1 MAIEGPLKELGIHD
15 VFQLLD
21 VSRKTGVL
29 RITSRIRH
37 NQGTVYFDGG
47 AIVYAD
53 IQSNPHRLGD
63 LLVRSG
69 KIGEADLSRAQEMQQ
84 HGDRRRLGEILV
96 DIGSITAR
104 ELERQVR
111 QQVEEVVF
119 EMMSWR
125 EGYFSFVEG
134 PLPAVGGD
142 STLRLPTE
150 ALLME
155 GARRIDEWSR
165 IESKIPHLDVVPAL
179 PPAEQA
185 TEGMLDLLPSEWEVL
200 AAIDGVRSIRT
211 IAAQLGQSEFD
222 VAKIMFGLSTAGTVT
237 LIERRRISGELAQ
250 LRDVGELVR
259 QGADALA
266 AMDLDRARAAT
277 QAAVEQNPQDPAVH
291 LLLGRVAL
299 AGRREVEAE
308 EHLRRALKL
317 DAGLSDAHRLLG
329 DALALMGRFAE
340 AVESWQRWLKL
351 GAQSPDGA
359 AEVDRVQEAVHAAQT
374 LDMLLRGNR
383 A

>member
-29 RITSRIRH
+29 RITSKIRH

-47 AIVYAD
+47 AVVYAD

-63 LLVRSG
+63 LLLRSG
-69 KIGEADLSRAQEMQQ
+69 KIGDADLSRAQEMQQ

-96 DIGSITAR
+96 EIGSITER

-119 EMMSWR
+119 EMMSWQ

-134 PLPAVGGD
+134 PLPTLAGD
-142 STLRLPTE
+142 STVRLPTE

-179 PPAEQA
+179 PPAEQVS
-185 TEGMLDLLPSEWEVL
+185 EGLLDLLPSEWEVL
-200 AAIDGVRSIRT
+200 AAIDGERSIRT
-211 IAAQLGQSEFD
+211 IAALLGRSEFD
-222 VAKIMFGLSTAGTVT
+222 VAKIVFGLSSAGIVM
-237 LIERRRISGELAQ
+237 LAERRRSAGDLAQ
-250 LRDVGELVR
+250 LQDVGELVR
-259 QGADALA
+259 RGADALA
-266 AMDLDRARAAT
+266 ARDVDAARSAA
-277 QAAVEQNPQDPAVH
+277 QAALDQNAHDPAVH
-291 LLLGRVAL
+291 LLLGRVSL
-299 AGRREVEAE
+299 AARREAEAE
-308 EHLRRALKL
+308 EHFRRALKL
-317 DAGLSDAHRLLG
+317 DARLADAHRLLG
-329 DALALMGRFAE
+329 DALALQGRFAE
-340 AVESWQRWLKL
+340 AVECWQRWLQV
-351 GAQSPDGA
+351 GDQAQRLA
-359 AEVDRVQEAVHAAQT
+359 TEVDRVQEAVHAAQT
-374 LDMLLRGNR
+374 LEMLLRGTHV
-383 A
+383 

>member
-37 NQGTVYFDGG
+37 NQGTVYFDRG
-47 AIVYAD
+47 AVVYAD
-53 IQSNPHRLGD
+53 IQSNPHRLGE

-84 HGDRRRLGEILV
+84 RGDQRRLGEILV

-134 PLPAVGGD
+134 PLPAAGGD

-200 AAIDGVRSIRT
+200 AAIDGERSIRT
-211 IAAQLGQSEFD
+211 IAAQLGQSEFE

-237 LIERRRISGELAQ
+237 LTERRRVSGELAQ
-250 LRDVGELVR
+250 MRDVGELVR

-266 AMDLDRARAAT
+266 AMDLDGARIAA
-277 QAAVEQNPQDPAVH
+277 QVALERNPQDPAVH
-291 LLLGRVAL
+291 LLLGQVAL
-299 AGRREVEAE
+299 AAGRETEAE
-308 EHLRRALKL
+308 EQLRRALKL
-317 DAGLSDAHRLLG
+317 DASLNDAHRLLG
-329 DALALMGRFAE
+329 DALALMGRFQE

-351 GAQSPDGA
+351 GAQTSDRA

-374 LDMLLRGNR
+374 LEMLLRGHG

>member
-29 RITSRIRH
+29 RITSKIRH

-47 AIVYAD
+47 AFVYAD

-63 LLVRSG
+63 LLVRAG
-69 KIGEADLSRAQEMQQ
+69 KIGDADLNRAQDMQQ
-84 HGDRRRLGEILV
+84 GGDQRRLGEILV
-96 DIGSITAR
+96 DIGSISGR

-142 STLRLPTE
+142 STVRLPTE

-165 IESKIPHLDVVPAL
+165 IESKIPHLDVVPSL
-179 PPAEQA
+179 PPADEA
-185 TEGMLDLLPSEWEVL
+185 NEGVLDLLPREWEVL
-200 AAIDGVRSIRT
+200 AAIDGERSIRT
-211 IAAQLGQSEFD
+211 IATQLGQSEFE

-237 LIERRRISGELAQ
+237 LNERRQVLADPAQ
-250 LRDVGELVR
+250 QRDVGEMVR
-259 QGADALA
+259 QGAAALA
-266 AMDLDRARAAT
+266 AADLNGARDAA
-277 QAAVEQNPQDPAVH
+277 QAAVNRNPQDPAVH

-299 AGRREVEAE
+299 AARREPEAE

-317 DAGLSDAHRLLG
+317 DAGLREAHRLLG
-329 DALALMGRFAE
+329 DALARMGRFAE

-351 GAQSPDGA
+351 GGPSPDHG
-359 AEVDRVQEAVHAAQT
+359 EVDRVQEAVHAAQT
-374 LDMLLRGNR
+374 LEMLLRGR
-383 A
+383 HA

>member
-47 AIVYAD
+47 AVVYAD

-69 KIGEADLSRAQEMQQ
+69 KVGDADVSRAQEMQQ
-84 HGDRRRLGEILV
+84 RGDQRRLGEILV
-96 DIGSITAR
+96 AIGSITGR

-134 PLPAVGGD
+134 PLPALGGD
-142 STLRLPTE
+142 STVRLPTE

-179 PPAEQA
+179 PPADQA
-185 TEGMLDLLPSEWEVL
+185 SDGLLDLLPREWEVL
-200 AAIDGVRSIRT
+200 AAIDGERSIRT
-211 IAAQLGQSEFD
+211 IAAQLGQSEFE
-222 VAKIMFGLSTAGTVT
+222 VAKIMFGLSTAGTVMLT
-237 LIERRRISGELAQ
+237 ERRQAPAELAQ
-250 LRDVGELVR
+250 QRDVGELAR
-259 QGADALA
+259 QGAAALA
-266 AMDLDRARAAT
+266 AGDLDGARNAA
-277 QAAVEQNPQDPAVH
+277 QAALDRNPQDSAVH

-299 AGRREVEAE
+299 AARREPEAE
-308 EHLRRALKL
+308 EHLRRALKQ
-317 DAGLSDAHRLLG
+317 DAGLREAHRLLG
-329 DALALMGRFAE
+329 DALGRLGRFAE

-351 GAQSPDGA
+351 GGPSPDPG
-359 AEVDRVQEAVHAAQT
+359 EVDRVQEAVHAAQT
-374 LDMLLRGNR
+374 LEMLLRGR
-383 A
+383 HV

>member
-351 GAQSPDGA
+351 GAQSANGA

-374 LDMLLRGNR
+374 LELLLRGNR

>member
-29 RITSRIRH
+29 RITSKIRH

-47 AIVYAD
+47 AVLYAD

-96 DIGSITAR
+96 EIGSITAR

-134 PLPAVGGD
+134 PLPAVAGE

-179 PPAEQA
+179 PPEDQA
-185 TEGMLDLLPSEWEVL
+185 TDGVLDLLPSEWEVL
-200 AAIDGVRSIRT
+200 AAIDGERSIRT
-211 IAAQLGQSEFD
+211 IAAQLGQSEFE

-237 LIERRRISGELAQ
+237 LTERRQPPGDLAQ
-250 LRDVGELVR
+250 LRDVVELVR
-259 QGADALA
+259 QGGGALA
-266 AMDLDRARAAT
+266 EQDLDRARAAAL
-277 QAAVEQNPQDPAVH
+277 AALERSPQDPSVH

-299 AGRREVEAE
+299 AARREAEAE

-317 DAGLSDAHRLLG
+317 DAGLREAHRLLG
-329 DALALMGRFAE
+329 DALALLGRFAE

-351 GAQSPDGA
+351 GAQAPGDA
-359 AEVDRVQEAVHAAQT
+359 AEVDRVQETVHAAQT
-374 LDMLLRGNR
+374 LDLLLRGR
-383 A
+383 HA

>member
-1 MAIEGPLKELGIHD
+1 
-15 VFQLLD
+15 
-21 VSRKTGVL
+21 
-29 RITSRIRH
+29 
-37 NQGTVYFDGG
+37 
-47 AIVYAD
+47 
-53 IQSNPHRLGD
+53 

-69 KIGEADLSRAQEMQQ
+69 KVGEADLNRAQEMQQ
-84 HGDRRRLGEILV
+84 RGDRRRLGEILL
-96 DIGSITAR
+96 DMGSITGR

-119 EMMSWR
+119 ELMSWR

-134 PLPAVGGD
+134 PLPTVGGD

-165 IESKIPHLDVVPAL
+165 IESKIPHLDVVPEL

-200 AAIDGVRSIRT
+200 AAIDGERSIRT
-211 IAAQLGQSEFD
+211 IAAQLGQSEFE
-222 VAKIMFGLSTAGTVT
+222 VAKIMFGLSTAGTVMLT
-237 LIERRRISGELAQ
+237 ERRRTSRELVQ
-250 LRDVGELVR
+250 PRDVGELVR

-266 AMDLDRARAAT
+266 VLDLDGARAAA
-277 QAAVEQNPQDPAVH
+277 QLALDQNPQDPAVH
-291 LLLGRVAL
+291 LLLGQVAL
-299 AGRREVEAE
+299 ARRRETEAE

-317 DAGLSDAHRLLG
+317 DAGLREAHRRLG

-351 GAQSPDGA
+351 GARSSDQAP
-359 AEVDRVQEAVHAAQT
+359 EVDRVQEAVHAAQT
-374 LDMLLRGNR
+374 LDLLLRGNR

>member
-351 GAQSPDGA
+351 GAQSANGA